1 MLADMELVFHN
12 CQTYTQGDT
21 GSEYYIKAGRMLE
34 VVRTAFHNAEADN
47 ARGQKRKASAGG
59 SAAAAKRPA
68 AASEVSQPK
77 RPTTLAEILAEVKA
91 LPPMVV
97 DWFVKNFA
105 AQLIP
110 MYHRQACKFEPGG
123 KFEGM
128 ITAPE
133 HARVYAELN
142 RRLAV
147 LKRQA

>member
-91 LPPMVV
+91 LPPMVDKGDMEYAQKEALLGATRTCHV
-97 DWFVKNFA
+97 LVHDQPRMHRHHGHYSRA
-105 AQLIP
+105 AC
-110 MYHRQACKFEPGG
+110 A
-123 KFEGM
+123 
-128 ITAPE
+128 A
-133 HARVYAELN
+133 A
-142 RRLAV
+142 
-147 LKRQA
+147 

>member
-91 LPPMVV
+91 LPPMV
-97 DWFVKNFA
+97 DKGDMEY
-105 AQLIP
+105 AQKEALLGAI
-110 MYHRQACKFEPGG
+110 H
-123 KFEGM
+123 
-128 ITAPE
+128 T
-133 HARVYAELN
+133 
-142 RRLAV
+142 
-147 LKRQA
+147 